1 MLVVPRAGI
10 EPARGYPRG
19 ILSPL
24 RLPIPPPR
32 QPYFS
37 MVYTVLLGSKL
48 HSSITFFYNSVCV
61 LHSSFMPYW
70 MNYANL
76 EGLQNKQN
84 TKNTRG
90 IMRYQLRIFQLILLV
105 FSNGSASGLK
115 EDYVVTGILKKRK
128 LNKKQ

>member
-1 MLVVPRAGI
+1 MPRAGI

-32 QPYFS
+32 QPLFS
-37 MVYTVLLGSKL
+37 MAYTVLLGSKL

-61 LHSSFMPYW
+61 FTFFLTPYW

-90 IMRYQLRIFQLILLV
+90 IMMYQLRIFQLILVV
-105 FSNGSASGLK
+105 F
-115 EDYVVTGILKKRK
+115 
-128 LNKKQ
+128 